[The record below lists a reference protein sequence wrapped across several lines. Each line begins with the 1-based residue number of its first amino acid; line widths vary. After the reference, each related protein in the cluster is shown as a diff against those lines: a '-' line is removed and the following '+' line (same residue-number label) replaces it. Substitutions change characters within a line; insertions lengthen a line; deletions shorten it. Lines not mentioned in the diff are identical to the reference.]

1 MIFSWTSFKKDSFY
15 FLENGKKIIVHPSVF
30 LPIRYLKQR
39 NKNIAISSVLW
50 SFLTVELGCEYLSN
64 PNAIIGLFT
73 LLTGGLGAKTYLGFL
88 DSKDVIHN
96 YEKQLEKLRK

>member
-1 MIFSWTSFKKDSFY
+1 MKHIIEEIDKTEELIFK
-15 FLENGKKIIVHPSVF
+15 E
-30 LPIRYLKQR
+30 KQR

-50 SFLTVELGCEYLSN
+50 SILTVELGCEYLSN
-64 PNAIIGLFT
+64 PSAIIGLFT